1 MKQLMKKIVL
11 LVALCMVAMTVVYA
25 QEKSSVEIK
34 VNELVQ
40 KYENVNGVDCITVVK
55 GAGLGMV
62 KTMLNAQFGKDF
74 MKGVTGITI
83 IDYSDASQET
93 CIALRKELD
102 IFKSMLEEFDEGK
115 ENVFADD
122 EYVRSFAAVSDD
134 APIVSDFII
143 AVENKDSKMIMYM
156 AGKIKVD

>member
-55 GAGLGMV
+55 GSGLGMV

-74 MKGVTGITI
+74 MKGVTGVTI

-93 CIALRKELD
+93 CITLRKELD
-102 IFKSMLEEFDEGK
+102 IFKSMLEEFDVEK
-115 ENVFADD
+115 TNDSTD
-122 EYVRSFAAVSDD
+122 NEYVRSFAAVSDD
-134 APIVSDFII
+134 DPIVSDFII

>member
-55 GAGLGMV
+55 GSGLGMV

-93 CIALRKELD
+93 CITLRKELD
-102 IFKSMLEEFDEGK
+102 IFKSMLEEFDVEK
-115 ENVFADD
+115 TNDFTDN

-134 APIVSDFII
+134 DPIVSDFII